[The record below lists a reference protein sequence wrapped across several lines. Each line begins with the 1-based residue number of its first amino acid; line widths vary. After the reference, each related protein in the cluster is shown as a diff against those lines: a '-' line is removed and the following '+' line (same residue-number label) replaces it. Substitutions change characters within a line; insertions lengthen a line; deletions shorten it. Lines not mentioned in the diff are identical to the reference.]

1 MRPYASGALA
11 PTVALAVVVALA
23 MPGAA
28 AAAPT
33 PHTSAMAFFASL
45 PGAAST
51 ARFDAL
57 ASGDT
62 IASGTSTEGLTFHYD
77 FGGIELIATD
87 GTAAA
92 GGGTFDTTSAP
103 NFLGTS
109 DLDVLVDGDDLV
121 LDFAPMRAFGLF
133 LVSAET
139 PGVSLFD
146 GDIRLAVGG
155 ATASL
160 DVDDVQAT
168 LADGSRVYFLGVI
181 DPAATFASASLGTF
195 GGGGA
200 FAFNVDDVVT
210 AVPEPGLVAMLSAG
224 GIALAI
230 ARRRS
235 VVRPLEES
243 TWSA

>member
-1 MRPYASGALA
+1 
-11 PTVALAVVVALA
+11 
-23 MPGAA
+23 
-28 AAAPT
+28 
-33 PHTSAMAFFASL
+33 MAFFASL
-45 PGAAST
+45 PGTAST

-62 IASGTSTEGLTFHYD
+62 IASGASTEGLTFHYD
-77 FGGIELIATD
+77 FGGVGLIATD
-87 GTAAA
+87 GTAADA
-92 GGGTFDTTSAP
+92 GGAFDTTSAP
-103 NFLGTS
+103 NFLGTN

-121 LDFAPMRAFGLF
+121 LDFAPMRALGLF
-133 LVSAET
+133 VVSAET

-160 DVDDVQAT
+160 DIDDVQAT

-181 DPAATFASASLGTF
+181 DPAATFDSASLGTF

-210 AVPEPGLVAMLSAG
+210 AVPEPGFVETLIAG
-224 GIALAI
+224 GIVLSRTSRRR
-230 ARRRS
+230 RRRS
-235 VVRPLEES
+235 IVHPLEES